1 MLNSTKLDIFH
12 YCLLQRYVD
21 FQRHDF
27 QVLSHKRIG
36 GGLPFGRSRAQGRSL
51 LECPVPTDYDDE
63 KWIALYKKAILEL
76 DQAMVTHRIE
86 EARAEIAGRI
96 ERLRGVPEAH
106 AEELH
111 AIDDAR
117 RMLQLLE
124 GEEQRA
130 RAKAAGH

>member
-1 MLNSTKLDIFH
+1 MISKFLVINELE
-12 YCLLQRYVD
+12 
-21 FQRHDF
+21 
-27 QVLSHKRIG
+27 G
-36 GGLPFGRSRAQGRSL
+36 GPVWQITCTQGRSL
-51 LECPVPTDYDDE
+51 LECPVPTDFDDE

-86 EARAEIAGRI
+86 EARAEISGRI